1 MPETLFLTTN
11 LIDRFLEKKRVS
23 RRNLQLVRCP
33 LRPHLLLL
41 SCFRAGCKCMC
52 PCLSTANNASCLPPA
67 NASSQSWGTVGLS
80 GMGVLGPGS
89 GMLKFR
95 CITHTVWLPWHRWA

>member
-33 LRPHLLLL
+33 LRPHLLLH
-41 SCFRAGCKCMC
+41 S
-52 PCLSTANNASCLPPA
+52 
-67 NASSQSWGTVGLS
+67 
-80 GMGVLGPGS
+80 
-89 GMLKFR
+89 
-95 CITHTVWLPWHRWA
+95 